1 MKTKS
6 IFSKILV
13 PALAVVIVF
22 PLLSCAIFYVCA
34 SKYATQEALS
44 NLIELREDIV
54 PIMLESFNKESE
66 ESTRQQVAGFV
77 RQAGPIIRNKDTD
90 ASLMLFAGDYKV
102 IYPRDESEKL
112 EAEPIAEAFAKYIEE
127 NKKSY
132 GDSEAVRIRAAN
144 GETYLANI
152 YIPPIRSRQI
162 EYVITYCTVLRIDRW
177 IAKAS
182 VLVLCI
188 SLVAAAFMAGVLW
201 LVARHISMQF
211 KRLGVEAKR
220 IGSGDFKKVLL
231 ATDFKEAN
239 ELKDA
244 MNNMAQMLSQA
255 RDAEKKFYQNVSHDL
270 RTPLMSIGGYAQG
283 IEMGILDDSKKAAHI
298 ISEESA
304 RLTKYVSDLMTLSRL
319 EMGEDVN
326 LSSINLSDCI
336 DDVYAHMNGLAIK
349 NNIVLEKI
357 EFDSKLCA
365 MADEQQLSSILD
377 NLISNAIRYAKT
389 KVQIAADT
397 IHVEDKEM
405 VRVLVSDDGCGIKED
420 AIEHIFE
427 RSYKGEKGGFGFGL
441 AIAYNAAKNMN
452 GSITACNNEAG
463 GATFTLLLHSLSDK

>member
-6 IFSKILV
+6 IFSRILV
-13 PALAVVIVF
+13 PALAVVILF
-22 PLLSCAIFYVCA
+22 PLLSCGIFYICA
-34 SKYATQEALS
+34 SRYATQEALS

-54 PIMLESFNKESE
+54 PIMLDSFSRDSE

-77 RQAGPIIRNKDTD
+77 RQAGPVIRSKDTD
-90 ASLMLFAGDYKV
+90 AKLMLFAGDYKV
-102 IYPRDESEKL
+102 IYPRDESEKQ

-127 NKKSY
+127 NNKDY
-132 GDSEAVRIRAAN
+132 RETEAVRIKTDS
-144 GETYLANI
+144 GEIYLANI

-182 VLVLCI
+182 ALVLCI
-188 SLVAAAFMAGVLW
+188 SLVAAAFMAGILW

-211 KRLGVEAKR
+211 KRLGAEAKR
-220 IGSGDFKKVLL
+220 IGSGDFAQVTFS
-231 ATDFKEAN
+231 TDFKEAS

-244 MNNMAQMLSQA
+244 MNNMALMLGQS

-319 EMGEDVN
+319 EMGEGIN
-326 LSSINLSDCI
+326 LSSINISDCV
-336 DDVYAHMNGLAIK
+336 DDVYAHMNGFAIK
-349 NNIVLEKI
+349 NNILLEKLS
-357 EFDSKLCA
+357 FDSSLCA
-365 MADEQQLSSILD
+365 IADEQQLTSILD
-377 NLISNAIRYAKT
+377 NLISNAIRYAKS
-389 KVQIAADT
+389 KVSISADT
-397 IHVEDKEM
+397 LHIEDKEM
-405 VRVLVSDDGCGIKED
+405 VRVQVIDDGCGIKED
-420 AIEHIFE
+420 AIDHIFE

-441 AIAYNAAKNMN
+441 AIAYNAARNMN
-452 GSITACNNEAG
+452 GSISACNNEMG
-463 GATFTLLLHSLSDK
+463 GATFTLLIPGVK